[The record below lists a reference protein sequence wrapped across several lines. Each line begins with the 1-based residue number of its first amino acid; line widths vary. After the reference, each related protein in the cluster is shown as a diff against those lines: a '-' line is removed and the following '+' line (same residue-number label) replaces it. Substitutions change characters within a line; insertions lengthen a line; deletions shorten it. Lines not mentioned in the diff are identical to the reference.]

1 MSFLA
6 WVGLVLIGLAGLA
19 LAYWLT
25 KHANELGYMQRFKRW
40 RSVCS
45 EKQTSGKSQAW
56 VPPAQPNS
64 NQGASGHSA
73 VPPASKA
80 TGWKPAREVFA
91 GAFPGVKVPPA
102 GLPPVDFAMRAE
114 LCRIPASETGKAK
127 WELRIDVMGSITVAE
142 PCDLD
147 LVVSLEDLTEGPARP
162 VFSGLER
169 YQDERTGMFRL
180 RTSLGALKP
189 PGRPDSGWTTVGT
202 IPLDVLQ
209 APRSGRRQLR
219 LACLGIPG
227 AVSRLSLVDP
237 ELIAHRIC
245 SASVTMEAELSLI
258 GYVEQ
263 RDARLMGA
271 GLVVSLAW
279 ALADEEAWELALVL
293 PIVRAWIDRHVAFS
307 QADFPGESAK
317 LKEAMEQSLAL
328 SERTSLGLDVVS
340 HQLARVPVAELHYAC
355 LRLCIV
361 AGKAAG
367 SFPFKRLVEIARAL
381 EVPMERLNQLFSE
394 HETAADFAALEQE
407 LGLSPVWPTDR
418 IRRHLREQFSKWNA
432 QSLFAKSEEQRV
444 KIQRKLDAVARLQQ
458 RYA

>member
-1 MSFLA
+1 
-6 WVGLVLIGLAGLA
+6 
-19 LAYWLT
+19 
-25 KHANELGYMQRFKRW
+25 
-40 RSVCS
+40 
-45 EKQTSGKSQAW
+45 
-56 VPPAQPNS
+56 
-64 NQGASGHSA
+64 
-73 VPPASKA
+73 
-80 TGWKPAREVFA
+80 
-91 GAFPGVKVPPA
+91 
-102 GLPPVDFAMRAE
+102 
-114 LCRIPASETGKAK
+114 
-127 WELRIDVMGSITVAE
+127 
-142 PCDLD
+142 
-147 LVVSLEDLTEGPARP
+147 
-162 VFSGLER
+162 
-169 YQDERTGMFRL
+169 
-180 RTSLGALKP
+180 
-189 PGRPDSGWTTVGT
+189 
-202 IPLDVLQ
+202 
-209 APRSGRRQLR
+209 
-219 LACLGIPG
+219 
-227 AVSRLSLVDP
+227 
-237 ELIAHRIC
+237 
-245 SASVTMEAELSLI
+245 MEAELSLI

-367 SFPFKRLVEIARAL
+367 SFPVKRLVEIARAL